1 MIYDEVGNDIKV
13 RSCCNWYEFK
23 EKFNKF
29 FLNLEKKH
37 GYQNTLRNIIS
48 KNGEL
53 TDLQQINRNIFS
65 FYQGLFSKKCNADKK
80 EINSFLKNFPNCKI
94 FKKKILKV
102 F

>member
-1 MIYDEVGNDIKV
+1 MIYDEIGNDIKV
-13 RSCCNWYEFK
+13 RSYCNWCEFK

-80 EINSFLKNFPNCKI
+80 EINSFLKNLTLPK
-94 FKKKILKV
+94 L
-102 F
+102 